1 MKIWKSLLALL
12 TISGI
17 SLVLTSCH
25 SQQATTIPA
34 VTHKTLTAMVIS
46 DDHVIAPSLHDNG
59 KAFNQYAGN
68 DAGADLKYSATIF
81 KAWIAQALKTK
92 PDVVLISGDITN
104 NGEQASHKYVAKQLK
119 RLTNHGIRVYVVPG
133 NHDLNNPIARGFKG
147 RHQYTTEAT
156 SPTQFKKIYHQA
168 GYGQASEQDP
178 NSLSYLVKPSK
189 RTWFLMLNS
198 AIYKSN
204 YQQGNSTVGGGLT
217 DGTLQW
223 IAKVGRQAKKAHAT
237 LIPVLHHNTMDH
249 TVIHQDYTIGYAEDV
264 RKAFTSAGIK
274 LSLSGHIHAQNIK
287 TTNVSG
293 HSLTDIASGALI
305 LGSHYYGTLKINRDT
320 GNATYHATPLN
331 VSAYIKQHDGTK
343 AMRAYQ
349 KYDHDVLYA
358 AGYNAA
364 LSQLYEDRDETNL
377 STKKVNQLARG
388 MAAANI
394 ALFRGTAVQDSAA
407 IQAWQKMPKDT
418 SLRGFVLAT
427 QKLHGNVDWTGK
439 VR

>member
-1 MKIWKSLLALL
+1 MKLRKS
-12 TISGI
+12 IFGI
-17 SLVLTSCH
+17 SCVLFGMMLLSGCQKQTKMTLPPVS
-25 SQQATTIPA
+25 
-34 VTHKTLTAMVIS
+34 HKTLTAMVIS

-59 KAFNQYAGN
+59 KAFTQYAAN

-81 KAWIAQALKTK
+81 RAFIAKALITK

-104 NGEQASHKYVAKQLK
+104 NGEKASHEYVAKQLR
-119 RLTNHGIRVYVVPG
+119 RLTAKHIRVYVVPG
-133 NHDLNNPIARGFKG
+133 NHDLNNPIARRFKG
-147 RHQYTTEAT
+147 KQQYSTEAT
-156 SPTQFKKIYHQA
+156 SPTQFKKIYHQD
-168 GYGQASEQDP
+168 GYGQASETDP
-178 NSLSYLVKPSK
+178 SSLGYLVKPSK
-189 RTWFLMLNS
+189 HTWFLMLNS

-223 IAKVGRQAKKAHAT
+223 LTKVGKQAKQAHAT

-264 RKAFTSAGIK
+264 RKAFTTAGIK

-287 TTNVSG
+287 STKVKNQ
-293 HSLTDIASGALI
+293 SLTDIASGALI
-305 LGSHYYGTLKINRDT
+305 LGSHYYGTLKINQSNGT
-320 GNATYHATPLN
+320 ATYHATPLN
-331 VSAYIKQHDGTK
+331 VSAYIKHHRGNK

-364 LSQLYEDRDETNL
+364 LSQLYEDRDETQL
-377 STKKVNQLARG
+377 SSAKVNQLARG

-394 ALFRGTAVQDSAA
+394 ALFRGTPVKNSAA
-407 IQAWQKMPKDT
+407 IQAWQQMPHNT

-427 QKLHGNVDWTGK
+427 KKLHGNVTWSGS
-439 VR
+439 VQ

>member
-1 MKIWKSLLALL
+1 MKIWKPLLALL
-12 TISGI
+12 TVGGI
-17 SLVLTSCH
+17 SLVLTGCH
-25 SQQATTIPA
+25 SQQATTIPT
-34 VTHKTLTAMVIS
+34 VTHNTLTAMVIS

-92 PDVVLISGDITN
+92 PDAVLISGDITN
-104 NGEQASHKYVAKQLK
+104 NGEQASHKYVAKQLR

-147 RHQYTTEAT
+147 QHQYTAEAT

-274 LSLSGHIHAQNIK
+274 LSLTGHIHAQNIK
-287 TTNVSG
+287 STNVNG

-305 LGSHYYGTLKINRDT
+305 LGSHYYGTLKINQDT
-320 GNATYHATPLN
+320 GTATYHATPLN
-331 VSAYIKQHDGTK
+331 VSAYIKRHDGTK

-377 STKKVNQLARG
+377 STTKVNQLARG

-407 IQAWQKMPKDT
+407 IQAWEKMPKDT